1 MNSEG
6 GKIKELEKNIGQD
19 QFKETKQA
27 EEDAE
32 DGNEVIG
39 DKQGRE
45 GQIGEEGVQWD
56 KDVDELKYK
65 TNDKTDTKA
74 CEQISTLGKPSNKN
88 TENMLPNP
96 TKRSFDQQTEEEL
109 QKRQQQNSELQLPL
123 VSYTTLLGRTRVA
136 EVAREHRWHPPK
148 SLDSDE
154 NFTPEHTLFCR

>member
-88 TENMLPNP
+88 TENMSPKQ
-96 TKRSFDQQTEEEL
+96 TKESFDQQTEEEL
-109 QKRQQQNSELQLPL
+109 HKSQQKNSELQLPL
-123 VSYTTLLGRTRVA
+123 VSYTTLLGRTKLSTYQFA
-136 EVAREHRWHPPK
+136 IFF
-148 SLDSDE
+148 E
-154 NFTPEHTLFCR
+154 NIHFFTMYFSTN

>member
-6 GKIKELEKNIGQD
+6 GKIEELEKKIDQD

-32 DGNEVIG
+32 DGNDVG
-39 DKQGRE
+39 DKQGQE
-45 GQIGEEGVQWD
+45 GQIGEEGVKWD

-74 CEQISTLGKPSNKN
+74 CEQISTLGNSSNKN

-123 VSYTTLLGRTRVA
+123 VSYTTLLGRTKLSTYQFVIFL
-136 EVAREHRWHPPK
+136 K
-148 SLDSDE
+148 IYT
-154 NFTPEHTLFCR
+154 F